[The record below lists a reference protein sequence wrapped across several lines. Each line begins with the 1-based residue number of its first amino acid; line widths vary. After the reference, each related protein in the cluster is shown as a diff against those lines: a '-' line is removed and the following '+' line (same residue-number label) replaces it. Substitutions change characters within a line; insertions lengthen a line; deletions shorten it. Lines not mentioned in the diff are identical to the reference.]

1 MWAKTPP
8 LHCRGLLRMSAASLL
23 GLVHRLIGTVQDRN
37 AETQSEARPLSAGS
51 PDQAPAKVFVTC
63 FPLEAEVIRGFLE
76 ANDIPASVQQEAIS
90 QVYPLTVGDLADTC
104 VLVPAALASQARA
117 LLAEQKA
124 ARAGK
129 AESTGEFPG
138 G

>member
-1 MWAKTPP
+1 
-8 LHCRGLLRMSAASLL
+8 MSAASLL
-23 GLVHRLIGTVQDRN
+23 GLVHRLIGAVQDRD
-37 AETQSEARPLSAGS
+37 AETRIEARTLSAGN
-51 PDQAPAKVFVTC
+51 PDQAPAKVFETC

-90 QVYPLTVGDLADTC
+90 QVYPLTVGDLADTR

-117 LLAEQKA
+117 LLAEQQTA
-124 ARAGK
+124 MAGQ
-129 AESTGEFPG
+129 AESTEELPG